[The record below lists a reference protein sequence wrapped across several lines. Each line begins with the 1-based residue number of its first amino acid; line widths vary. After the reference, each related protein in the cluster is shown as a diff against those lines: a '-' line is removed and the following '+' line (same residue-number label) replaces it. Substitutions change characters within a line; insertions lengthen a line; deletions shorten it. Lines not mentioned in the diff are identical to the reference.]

1 MTLVSFPF
9 GPAFQPFAQVGFDDA
24 STMPLLIVYHSHVL
38 GVSLPSAGSLA
49 PFYPCTPTFDD
60 QSPAVG

>member
-49 PFYPCTPTFDD
+49 PFLPLHSD
-60 QSPAVG
+60 V